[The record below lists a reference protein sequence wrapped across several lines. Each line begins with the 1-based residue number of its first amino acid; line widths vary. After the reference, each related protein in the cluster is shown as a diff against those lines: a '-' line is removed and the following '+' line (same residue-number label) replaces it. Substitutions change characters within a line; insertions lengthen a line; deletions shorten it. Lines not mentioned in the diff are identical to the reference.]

1 MLAAEYKKLNIRHF
15 EQLLV
20 LECNPVRRALIQRLL
35 ADEPAK
41 PDSAYSVHRPVANDD
56 TTIQ

>member
-1 MLAAEYKKLNIRHF
+1 MVPAEYKKLNIRRF

-41 PDSAYSVHRPVANDD
+41 PDSAYSVDRPVTNYD
-56 TTIQ
+56 TPIQ

>member
-1 MLAAEYKKLNIRHF
+1 
-15 EQLLV
+15 

-41 PDSAYSVHRPVANDD
+41 PDSAYSVDRPVTNYD
-56 TTIQ
+56 TPIQ